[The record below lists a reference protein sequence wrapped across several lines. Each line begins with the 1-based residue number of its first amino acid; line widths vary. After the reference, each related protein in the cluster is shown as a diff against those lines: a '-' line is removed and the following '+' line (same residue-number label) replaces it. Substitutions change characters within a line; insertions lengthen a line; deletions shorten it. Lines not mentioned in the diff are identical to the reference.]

1 MESKKELTFV
11 ATVPSERTI
20 SFDCHL
26 KLPSF
31 GSAIRQMNQYTVN
44 ERESDSTRRSFVEGD
59 EDERELTE
67 PADEN
72 CDTHYRI

>member
-1 MESKKELTFV
+1 
-11 ATVPSERTI
+11 
-20 SFDCHL
+20 
-26 KLPSF
+26 
-31 GSAIRQMNQYTVN
+31 MNQYTVN